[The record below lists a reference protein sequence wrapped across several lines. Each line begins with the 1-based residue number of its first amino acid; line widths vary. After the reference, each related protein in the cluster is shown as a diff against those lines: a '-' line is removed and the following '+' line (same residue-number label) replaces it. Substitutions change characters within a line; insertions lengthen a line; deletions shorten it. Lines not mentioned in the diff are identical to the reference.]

1 MPSHRLP
8 RVAQAVREVVANAVL
23 FDLADPRVKGVT
35 VLGAEVSPDLRKAT
49 VRVSVT
55 GSPTQQKL
63 AMRGLKHAAGHVQA
77 KVAARLQTRFTPVLN
92 FELDEGVKKS
102 IAITQLIDDAIQAD
116 RRPDDAPPSTDDGP
130 PGDDLGLDGSEP
142 FVADESDDDDDS

>member
-49 VRVSVT
+49 VKVSVV

-63 AMRGLKHAAGHVQA
+63 AMRGLQHAAGHVQA

-116 RRPDDAPPSTDDGP
+116 RRPGDTSPSTDDEPSGVEV
-130 PGDDLGLDGSEP
+130 GDDEDPVEDEP
-142 FVADESDDDDDS
+142 DADDA